1 MSRLPNSINFDRA
14 AEYYDSTRSLPPQIA
29 DKLTELLLTELA
41 GKGRCLE
48 IGIGTGRIALPL
60 AQGGVDIAGVDIS
73 SAMLARLQ
81 EKAEALGVVV
91 PAQVADATALPFEDG
106 SFDAGIACHVFHL
119 IRDWPAAVRE
129 LARVVGPGGMVLVEA
144 DPNGGLRSRFRDR
157 VTEIVGGDLVTPDR
171 VNTDDL
177 EVQLLE
183 LGATAR
189 RLPPIRWER
198 ERTVRGALEERGSN
212 QWLLTWSIGEALRAV
227 VEQLTQ
233 EELAE
238 RGDIDSPIL
247 EEQAVAW
254 RAYDLPRA

>member
-1 MSRLPNSINFDRA
+1 MYPTIFFANPCGPGDYALPMSRLPNSINFDRA

-129 LARVVGPGGMVLVEA
+129 LARVVRPGGMVLVEA

-157 VTEIVGGDLVTPDR
+157 VTEIVGGDLVTHDR
-171 VNTDDL
+171 VNTDDV

-189 RLPPIRWER
+189 RPR
-198 ERTVRGALEERGSN
+198 
-212 QWLLTWSIGEALRAV
+212 RA
-227 VEQLTQ
+227 
-233 EELAE
+233 
-238 RGDIDSPIL
+238 G
-247 EEQAVAW
+247 
-254 RAYDLPRA
+254 